1 MQNYDIIKNNMQYF
15 VVKVDKM
22 KYAIDRFVL
31 GFEVE
36 VSANDIDATYIP
48 KRKERFYCPEC
59 GEIVYFRSKGG
70 SHPSQFYHKAKT
82 PFSPE
87 CEKRVDGISNLYLYQ
102 RIGLPMFL
110 TGVDFS
116 PLTLNIGF
124 PPLGNALLTKATKE
138 KAYITISEKTMIRI
152 DSARFF
158 ADQTTLIPVDFIPR
172 IKKNYTIDISDSTV
186 KEVIKK
192 RWSDYSDGIMNYNG
206 VYGAIFYVQANGG
219 KKVRI
224 GDSISTFT
232 DYYLITTS
240 SIPSNLKIRFSYI
253 RSFVIDNMKFVL
265 YIINIDIN
273 EEDVYSFAAVNNYLK
288 KYYGIWLLK
297 KQPEIIP
304 LWPPVVE
311 NDGFIPV
318 NNEARVICAVSSG
331 NEKPKVFNY
340 QGTKVNIVP
349 VFKDQTDIFLTLIN
363 IQGKETIVSVDRK
376 YAGRELIFKQ
386 SRFPLS
392 NFTYEF
398 NILNDKDEIV
408 ELDSFSEY
416 ALSLGSRFCAN
427 SKAELYI
434 GAQCKQFSHFEIR
447 NYETLI
453 PQIQD
458 AWEIYILVETFIVFH
473 KLYNIEENNRSNNDR
488 LVVELIEKNSHG
500 QLVSIPRWTI
510 FLIQSL
516 RRQKRDSIYMSINSA
531 IKDNKIYLSVL
542 VILRRMQIDGI
553 M

>member
-1 MQNYDIIKNNMQYF
+1 
-15 VVKVDKM
+15 M

-31 GFEVE
+31 GIEVE
-36 VSANDIDATYIP
+36 VSANDIDELYIP

-386 SRFPLS
+386 SRFPW
-392 NFTYEF
+392 
-398 NILNDKDEIV
+398 
-408 ELDSFSEY
+408 
-416 ALSLGSRFCAN
+416 R
-427 SKAELYI
+427 
-434 GAQCKQFSHFEIR
+434 
-447 NYETLI
+447 
-453 PQIQD
+453 
-458 AWEIYILVETFIVFH
+458 
-473 KLYNIEENNRSNNDR
+473 
-488 LVVELIEKNSHG
+488 VVK
-500 QLVSIPRWTI
+500 
-510 FLIQSL
+510 
-516 RRQKRDSIYMSINSA
+516 
-531 IKDNKIYLSVL
+531 
-542 VILRRMQIDGI
+542 
-553 M
+553 